1 MGVPANILQTVQTYQ
16 MSNLAYL
23 QNLCCFV
30 STSNAKFRDFD
41 RMTANLGD
49 TVTFDLP
56 PRFTTTNSLVANFQ
70 PADQRVQP
78 LSVRNQISTSYAFS
92 DQQFLFNVREYMER
106 FGTAAMAEMG
116 AKIEANV
123 AQNCDFQVVPA
134 SYQAASFFQPGPY
147 RFFGDGVTPIN
158 TYNQLAQA
166 LALFRNYGSVMYD
179 VKGYLSDIAVAQIV
193 GSGLNQFALDRNDKA
208 ALSWQVGAFSGCE
221 WYQSN
226 LLPVH
231 TAGNIGNKANGW
243 TTGVLTIS
251 AIGAPAADGSINSIT
266 VTSGGAVALDP
277 NAILQGDRMQFNDGV
292 AGQPNMRY
300 LTFIGH
306 QVSSVPVQIQ
316 ATATAAS
323 GAGGAVTIT
332 FTPPL
337 QANAAF
343 NQNINNALAIGMQLT
358 VVPNCRVGMISGG
371 NSLYLA
377 MPQLPTETP
386 YPTGNSIDPDTG
398 VSLRQYYGSLFGQ
411 NVRGM
416 VHDCIFGSVQ
426 VPEYAMAMLFP
437 L

>member
-1 MGVPANILQTVQTYQ
+1 MAVPANILQTVITYQ

-30 STSNAKFRDFD
+30 STSNSKFRDFD

-49 TVTFDLP
+49 TVNFDLP
-56 PRFTTTNSLVANFQ
+56 PRFTTTNSLVAAFQ
-70 PADQRVQP
+70 PADQRVQS

-106 FGTAAMAEMG
+106 FGTAAMAEIG
-116 AKIEANV
+116 AKIEANI

-134 SYQAASFFQPGPY
+134 TANNAAFFQPGPF
-147 RFFGDGVTPIN
+147 RFYGDGVTPIN
-158 TYNQLAQA
+158 SYNQIAQA
-166 LALFRNYGSVMYD
+166 LALYRNFGAPSYD
-179 VKGYLSDIAVAQIV
+179 TRGYLSDIAVAQIV
-193 GSGLNQFALDRNDKA
+193 GSGLNQFALDRNDKS

-231 TAGNIGNKANGW
+231 IAGNIGQQANGW
-243 TTGVLTIS
+243 AGRVLTIT
-251 AIGAPAADGSINSIT
+251 AVGAPLADGSINQIT
-266 VTSGGAVALDP
+266 VSSGGAVANDP
-277 NAILQGDRMQFNDGV
+277 NAIALGDRMQFNDGV

-316 ATATAAS
+316 ATAQAGS
-323 GAGGAVTIT
+323 GGGGAITIT

-337 QANAAF
+337 QPTASF
-343 NQNINNALAIGMQLT
+343 NQNVNNTPQVGMQLT
-358 VVPNCRVGMISGG
+358 VVPNCRVGMINSG
-371 NSLYLA
+371 NSLYVA

-386 YPTGNSIDPDTG
+386 YPTGNAIDPDTG

-416 VHDCIFGSVQ
+416 VHDCIWGSVQ
-426 VPEYAMAMLFP
+426 VPEYGMAMLFP